1 MNDKKIL
8 AYLFCTTLNK
18 IHVCYT
24 PIIVGSIISKKVAEQ
39 PDALVLDV
47 KFGVGAFI
55 QDKDQSR
62 VLAQKMVKINTNNRT
77 QSSSK

>member
-8 AYLFCTTLNK
+8 AYLFCTTLNE
-18 IHVCYT
+18 ICYT
-24 PIIVGSIISKKVAEQ
+24 HIIVGSIISKKVAEQ
-39 PDALVLDV
+39 LDALVLDV

>member
-8 AYLFCTTLNK
+8 AYLFCTTLNE
-18 IHVCYT
+18 IRYT
-24 PIIVGSIISKKVAEQ
+24 HIIVGSIISKKVAEQ

-62 VLAQKMVKINTNNRT
+62 ILAQKMVKINTNNRT
-77 QSSSK
+77 PSSSK